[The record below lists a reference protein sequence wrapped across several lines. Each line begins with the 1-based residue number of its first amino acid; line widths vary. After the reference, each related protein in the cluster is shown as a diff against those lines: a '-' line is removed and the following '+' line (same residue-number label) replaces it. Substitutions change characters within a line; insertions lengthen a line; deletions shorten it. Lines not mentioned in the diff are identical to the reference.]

1 MSRHLDVPARKGG
14 AGAASAPGSFIWPEM
29 TDWMDVDEMAVVF
42 VRRKKSAFGDTFSN
56 WFGLDQTNAP
66 LTLRQL
72 DLLDQG
78 GVSNSADMLV
88 EKVSTSPL
96 ALPFLDAAPISPG
109 AGDHKTSEVPSESAF
124 LEPSNRPPDAPLK
137 SGAQANYAD
146 QMNHPSREEIDAKL
160 EAIEARMDARA
171 AETAGKIDSLIVK
184 MDERDKLYHSQFV
197 AIGEQLR
204 DLRGLKSTVITST
217 IATGG
222 VVVGLVY
229 AALALAGASFDSGRE
244 TAQLTAAAEKSSTAA
259 QQAANAANQAA
270 GMARAIVDPKAVPS
284 TDQPAKAQK
293 KVSEAE

>member
-1 MSRHLDVPARKGG
+1 MSRHLDVAARKGG
-14 AGAASAPGSFIWPEM
+14 AGAVTLSGSFIWPDM
-29 TDWMDVDEMAVVF
+29 ADQMNVDEMAVVF
-42 VRRKKSAFGDTFSN
+42 IRRKKNAFGDAASN
-56 WFGLDQTNAP
+56 WFSLDQANAP

-72 DLLDQG
+72 DLIEHG
-78 GVSNSADMLV
+78 GVSDATDMFV
-88 EKVSTSPL
+88 EKVTTSPL
-96 ALPFLDAAPISPG
+96 ALPFLVPDPISSDPG
-109 AGDHKTSEVPSESAF
+109 DRKASEVPPESA
-124 LEPSNRPPDAPLK
+124 SSKSTNRPLDAALEA
-137 SGAQANYAD
+137 GAQANYAE

-184 MDERDKLYHSQFV
+184 MDERDKLYHTQFV

-244 TAQLTAAAEKSSTAA
+244 TAQLTAAAEKSSAAA

-270 GMARAIVDPKAVPS
+270 GMARLIVDPKTVPKA
-284 TDQPAKAQK
+284 DQPAKSQK
-293 KVSEAE
+293 NGPDAE